1 MAESPKSSAATAD
14 VESQIKEIRSDMA
27 KLTEL
32 LGEVAGARI
41 DATKA
46 AAKDEAEHLLKRS
59 REMADSAQGK
69 AREATESVE
78 SYIKEKPIQSAL
90 IALAVGIIFGA
101 FSRR

>member
-1 MAESPKSSAATAD
+1 MAESEKASATTED
-14 VESQIKEIRSDMA
+14 VELQIKEIRTDIA

-32 LGEVAGARI
+32 LADLAGTQL

-46 AAKDEAEHLLKRS
+46 AAKGEAEHLLKRS

-69 AREATESVE
+69 ARDATESVE

-90 IALAVGIIFGA
+90 IALAVGILFGA

>member
-1 MAESPKSSAATAD
+1 MATSEKSSTTTED
-14 VESQIKEIRSDMA
+14 VDAQIKEIRSDIA

-32 LGEVAGARI
+32 LGDLAGSRI
-41 DATKA
+41 DATKTA
-46 AAKDEAEHLLKRS
+46 ARDEAEYLLKRS
-59 REMADSAQGK
+59 REMADSAHGK